1 MAPSAPVV
9 AATNGANPAVPVKKK
24 AAVGPPKV
32 QQSMSAAISRR
43 VEPVTTS
50 KLQRLARAWP
60 ALVLI
65 VACIVG
71 LTTTRWHSR
80 APPATTLSSSSSG
93 RSSSSSSSASSSS
106 SRSASSSHN
115 GPAAVVPSEHGG
127 VHSGPMAWE
136 SSRSIEEQLP
146 NMASAS
152 LAQEEEDLSLY
163 PPQAWNHTS
172 LIHLPSALVPESWT
186 VATDAGDLAVKR
198 VFADPLLLT
207 MDKFLSPEECLELIA
222 LAHNHLG
229 IGRAGPH
236 SLLHN
241 ISSKRFKIESRT

>member
-1 MAPSAPVV
+1 
-9 AATNGANPAVPVKKK
+9 
-24 AAVGPPKV
+24 
-32 QQSMSAAISRR
+32 
-43 VEPVTTS
+43 
-50 KLQRLARAWP
+50 
-60 ALVLI
+60 
-65 VACIVG
+65 
-71 LTTTRWHSR
+71 
-80 APPATTLSSSSSG
+80 
-93 RSSSSSSSASSSS
+93 
-106 SRSASSSHN
+106 
-115 GPAAVVPSEHGG
+115 
-127 VHSGPMAWE
+127 
-136 SSRSIEEQLP
+136 
-146 NMASAS
+146 MASAS